1 MPAVAPLLRAFTVQR
16 EMNRAAPPRL
26 PRSVPA
32 AFVRE
37 RWPRHVLPGGAAAGP
52 ERRYYELCVLS
63 ELRAG
68 DVWVAGRRRYRSFE
82 ERLVSREALRAMQ
95 EDGTLPVAV
104 EAAFDHFIAA
114 RRDLLAARLAAVDR
128 KARGG
133 LLPQVTLGNLI
144 SGREALAA
152 AMVWLRSRAA

>member
-1 MPAVAPLLRAFTVQR
+1 MPAVAPLLRAVTVRR
-16 EMNRAAPPRL
+16 EMNRAASPRL
-26 PRSVPA
+26 PRPVST

-37 RWPRHVLPGGAAAGP
+37 RWPRHVLPGAAAGP
-52 ERRYYELCVLS
+52 ERRHYELRVLS

-68 DVWVAGRRRYRSFE
+68 DVRVAGSRRYRSFE
-82 ERLVSREALRAMQ
+82 ERLVSCEALRAMQ
-95 EDGTLPVAV
+95 EDGTPPVAV
-104 EAAFDHFIAA
+104 EADFDHLIAA
-114 RRDLLAARLAAVDR
+114 RRDPLAARLAAIDR

-133 LLPQVTLGNLI
+133 LLPQVTLGNLV

>member
-1 MPAVAPLLRAFTVQR
+1 M
-16 EMNRAAPPRL
+16 
-26 PRSVPA
+26 
-32 AFVRE
+32 
-37 RWPRHVLPGGAAAGP
+37 
-52 ERRYYELCVLS
+52 LS

-68 DVWVAGRRRYRSFE
+68 DVQVAGSRRYRFFE

-104 EAAFDHFIAA
+104 EADFDHFIAA

-133 LLPQVTLGNLI
+133 LLLQVTLGNLI
-144 SGREALAA
+144 SGR
-152 AMVWLRSRAA
+152 

>member
-1 MPAVAPLLRAFTVQR
+1 MPAVAPLLRAVTVRR
-16 EMNRAAPPRL
+16 ETNSTASPHL
-26 PRSVPA
+26 PRPVST

-37 RWPRHVLPGGAAAGP
+37 RWPRHVLPGGAAAGS

-68 DVWVAGRRRYRSFE
+68 DVRVAGSRRYRFFK

-104 EAAFDHFIAA
+104 EADFDHLIAA
-114 RRDLLAARLAAVDR
+114 RLDLLAARLAAVDR

-133 LLPQVTLGNLI
+133 LLPQVTLGNRI
-144 SGREALAA
+144 SGRE
-152 AMVWLRSRAA
+152 V

>member
-1 MPAVAPLLRAFTVQR
+1 MPAAAPLLRAVTVLR
-16 EMNRAAPPRL
+16 EMNRATPPRL
-26 PRSVPA
+26 PRSVPT

-37 RWPRHVLPGGAAAGP
+37 RWPRHVLPGGAAGP
-52 ERRYYELCVLS
+52 ERRYHELCVLS

-68 DVWVAGRRRYRSFE
+68 DVWVAGSRRYRSFE

-95 EDGTLPVAV
+95 GDGILPVAV
-104 EAAFDHFIAA
+104 EAGFGHFIAA

-133 LLPQVTLGNLI
+133 LLPQVTLGNLN